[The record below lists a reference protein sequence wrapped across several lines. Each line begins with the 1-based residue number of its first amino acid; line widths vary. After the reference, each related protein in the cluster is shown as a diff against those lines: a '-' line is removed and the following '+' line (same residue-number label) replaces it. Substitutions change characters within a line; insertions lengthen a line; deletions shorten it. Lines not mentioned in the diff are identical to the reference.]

1 MSVELEIP
9 EINLSEVFL
18 DILSKGD
25 MHLLKDFLDEQNIS
39 DVVELVNEFPENE
52 ATIIDN
58 MTVHRAVSVF
68 KILDINQQKDII
80 KELPARK
87 TAKILNELPPDDRT
101 DFLEELPKAAI
112 RDLIKLLEPEERK
125 ITLSLLG
132 YPEDSV
138 GRLMTPDYV
147 YVYAHY
153 TVAEVLNN
161 IRKYGKK
168 YETIDVIYIIDEN
181 GCLVDDI
188 RIRDVLIEQPD
199 AIIKDIIDGRYVALN
214 VYEDQEHASQVFK
227 MNNRTALPVV
237 DDNDV
242 LLGIVTIDD
251 ILWVTN
257 EEFSEDMQKMG
268 GTEALNEPYLDISLT
283 KLFKK
288 RITWLV
294 ILFLGEMFTA
304 TAMGYFE
311 GEIQK
316 AVVLALFIPLILSSG
331 GNSGSQASTL
341 IIQAMSIGEITVADW
356 WRILRREL
364 SSGLLLG
371 SVLGLI
377 GFFRIMIWHFINPGY
392 YGLHPILVAIT
403 IGFTLLGVVIWGTI
417 AGSMLPIVLK
427 KLGADP
433 AVSSAPF
440 VATLVDVT
448 ALVIYFSVALLILK
462 GTLL

>member
-1 MSVELEIP
+1 MSDELKED
-9 EINLSEVFL
+9 INLSEVFL
-18 DILSKGD
+18 ETLSKND
-25 MHLLKDFLDEQNIS
+25 AHLLRELLDEQNIS
-39 DVVELVNEFPENE
+39 DVVELVNEFPAHE
-52 ATIIDN
+52 ATIIDH

-112 RDLIKLLEPEERK
+112 RDLIKLLDPEERK

-147 YVYAHY
+147 YVYPNY
-153 TVAEVLNN
+153 TVTQVLDN
-161 IRKYGKK
+161 IRRYGKNS
-168 YETIDVIYIIDEN
+168 ETIDVIYIIDEQ
-181 GCLVDDI
+181 GGLVDDI
-188 RIRDVLIEQPD
+188 RIRDLLLAKPD
-199 AIIKDIIDGRYVALN
+199 DIIKDIIDGRFVALN
-214 VYEDQEHASQVFK
+214 VYDDQEHASQVFK
-227 MNNRTALPVV
+227 MNNRTAIPVV

-268 GTEALNEPYLDISLT
+268 GTEALNEPYLDISIF

-294 ILFLGEMFTA
+294 ILFFGEMFTA

-311 GEIQK
+311 GEIK
-316 AVVLALFIPLILSSG
+316 KVTLLALFVPLILSSG

-341 IIQAMSIGEITVADW
+341 IIQAMSIGEITISNW
-356 WRILRREL
+356 WKILRREIT
-364 SSGLLLG
+364 SGLLLG
-371 SVLGLI
+371 AVLGII
-377 GFFRIMIWHFINPGY
+377 GFFRVMVWHSIAPGL
-392 YGLHPILVAIT
+392 YGEHWVLIAFT
-403 IGFTLLGVVIWGTI
+403 IGITLIGVVLWGTI
-417 AGSMLPIVLK
+417 MGSMLPILLK
-427 KLGADP
+427 RLGADP
-433 AVSSAPF
+433 AASSAPF

-448 ALVIYFSVALLILK
+448 ALVIYFSVALLVLR

>member
-1 MSVELEIP
+1 MSVELETP
-9 EINLSEVFL
+9 EINLTEVFL

-25 MHLLKDFLDEQNIS
+25 MHLLREFLDEQNIS

-80 KELPARK
+80 KLLPARK

-112 RDLIKLLEPEERK
+112 RDLIKLLDPEERK

-147 YVYAHY
+147 YVYPHY
-153 TVAEVLNN
+153 TVTQVLDT
-161 IRKYGKK
+161 IRKYGKNS
-168 YETIDVIYIIDEN
+168 ETIDVIYIIDEK
-181 GCLVDDI
+181 GGLIDDI
-188 RIRDVLIEQPD
+188 RIRDLLLAQPQD
-199 AIIKDIIDGRYVALN
+199 IISDIIDGRFVALN
-214 VYEDQEHASQVFK
+214 VYDDQEHASQVFK
-227 MNNRTALPVV
+227 MNNRTAIPVV
-237 DDNDV
+237 DDNDI

-268 GTEALNEPYLDISLT
+268 GTEALNEPYLDISIF

-294 ILFLGEMFTA
+294 VLFFGEMFTA
-304 TAMGYFE
+304 TAMGYFQDE
-311 GEIQK
+311 LAK
-316 AVVLALFIPLILSSG
+316 VLVLASFIPLILSTG
-331 GNSGSQASTL
+331 GNTGSQSSTL
-341 IIQAMSIGEITVADW
+341 IIQAMSVGEITTADW
-356 WRILRREL
+356 IKILRREIT
-364 SSGLLLG
+364 SGLFLGILLG
-371 SVLGLI
+371 II
-377 GFFRIMIWHFINPGY
+377 GFFRVTIWHMIAPGF
-392 YGLHPILVAIT
+392 YGPHWLLIGVT
-403 IGFTLLGVVIWGTI
+403 IGFTILGVVVWGTM
-417 AGSMLPIVLK
+417 AGSMLPVVLK

-448 ALVIYFSVALLILK
+448 AILIYFSLAYLFLQ

>member
-1 MSVELEIP
+1 MSEELKIEDV
-9 EINLSEVFL
+9 NLSELFSEV
-18 DILSKGD
+18 LSANNETA
-25 MHLLKDFLDEQNIS
+25 LKEFLDEQNIS
-39 DVVELVNEFPENE
+39 DVVELVNEFPEKE
-52 ATIIDN
+52 AYIIDN

-68 KILDINQQKDII
+68 KILDINQQK
-80 KELPARK
+80 E
-87 TAKILNELPPDDRT
+87 ILNELPPDDRT

-112 RDLIKLLEPEERK
+112 RDLIKLLDPEERK

-147 YVYAHY
+147 YVYEHY
-153 TVAEVLNN
+153 TVAQVLNN

-168 YETIDVIYIIDEN
+168 YETIDVIYIIDEH
-181 GCLVDDI
+181 GCLIDDI
-188 RIRDVLIEQPD
+188 RIRDVLIENPE

-214 VYEDQEHASQVFK
+214 VYDDQEHASQVFK
-227 MNNRTALPVV
+227 MNNRTAIPVV
-237 DDNDV
+237 DDNNV

-251 ILWVTN
+251 ILWVAN

-304 TAMGYFE
+304 TAMGFFE

-341 IIQAMSIGEITVADW
+341 IIQAMSVGEITIEDW

-364 SSGLLLG
+364 ISGLLLG
-371 SVLGLI
+371 TVLGII
-377 GFFRIMIWHFINPGY
+377 GFFRIIIWHAIKPGF
-392 YGLHPILVAIT
+392 YGDHPYLVAFT

-433 AVSSAPF
+433 AASSAPF

-448 ALVIYFSVALLILK
+448 ALIIYFSVAMLTLS